1 MNTHIDLSRYWYIFR
16 GGIAAP
22 FFSWFGVFLVV
33 MVFYTLNASAQMMGD
48 IVWQSAA
55 FFATGWWTTIFGGA
69 VSVGGASL
77 TLMPLLLTGVVMYAS
92 YQSWRGRDLETWFD
106 VLAAALSWPAVI
118 AVLSLAGRA
127 PGDWWF
133 ALIGSF
139 ILAGLTAMW
148 SARETL
154 LYCLPWWSYVDRA
167 WKYARWLSFFMLGAA
182 CGVTLLFILIR
193 IGTISEIHGYY
204 LTGVTGTIGLI
215 LLQLVYFPALVVWF
229 FSWLVGAGFAVGTG
243 TNFSIFGVESGPLPA
258 IPVFGALPAPG
269 EKMLWLFIVLVV
281 LACLSGVVV
290 ARKLVPTTTLST
302 QLVDATLAV
311 VLSALVVS
319 IMSFMALGAI
329 GPGRMAETGPVPA
342 LTAAFTLMSIGLPFL
357 LGVGLSHPTTL
368 GFVKEHVRRDTTKP
382 VLPDEAAES
391 SAEKGE
397 VSHD

>member
-69 VSVGGASL
+69 VSVGTASL
-77 TLMPLLLTGVVMYAS
+77 TLMPLLLTGVAMYAS
-92 YQSWRGRDLETWFD
+92 YQSWRGLDLETWFD
-106 VLAAALSWPAVI
+106 VLVGALSWPAVI
-118 AVLSLAGRA
+118 AALSLAGRA

-139 ILAGLTAMW
+139 ILAGLSAVW

-154 LYCLPWWSYVDRA
+154 LYCLPWWSYIDRA
-167 WKYARWLSFFMLGAA
+167 WKYLRWLGFFELGTATV
-182 CGVTLLFILIR
+182 VTLSFILTR
-193 IGTISEIHGYY
+193 IGTITEIHGYY
-204 LTGVTGTIGLI
+204 LTGVAGSLGLI
-215 LLQLVYFPALVVWF
+215 LLQLVYFPVIVVWF
-229 FSWLVGAGFAVGTG
+229 FSWLVGAGFAVGEG

-281 LACLSGVVV
+281 LACGYGVLV
-290 ARKLVPTTTLST
+290 ARKFISTTTLLI
-302 QLVDATLAV
+302 QLVDAAIAV
-311 VLSALVVS
+311 VLNALAVS
-319 IMSFMALGAI
+319 TISFLAVGAI
-329 GPGRMAETGPVPA
+329 GPGRMAITGPVPA
-342 LTAAFTLMSIGLPFL
+342 LTAAFMLVSIGLPFL
-357 LGVGLSHPTTL
+357 LGVGISHPTTL
-368 GFVKEHVRRDTTKP
+368 GFVKKYVRRDKIEP
-382 VLPDEAAES
+382 MASDDVAEP
-391 SAEKGE
+391 SAENGE
-397 VSHD
+397 ASHD